1 MKLYS
6 SPATPFGRKAAIVAR
21 EHGIALDI
29 VNVNPFDSDELER
42 LNPVRLIPVL
52 VAEPGD
58 GSVLYDSHVICAC
71 LDEIGSGPTLYPEAD
86 KWDWQRR
93 ATLGTALA
101 EASVAWVFQKRLPAA
116 QQSERMKSHYERRVL
131 RIAAALDAEADA
143 LAAAPFRMD
152 HIAAVCGIGH
162 LEFRHDA
169 AWRADCPRLTAW
181 YEDMLGR
188 PSVAAT
194 VPTD

>member
-29 VNVNPFDSDELER
+29 ANVNPFESEELER
-42 LNPVRLIPVL
+42 LNPIKLIPVL
-52 VAEPGD
+52 VLDD
-58 GSVLYDSHVICAC
+58 GTVLYDSHAICAY
-71 LDEIGSGPTLYPEAD
+71 LDETGDGPTLYPEAARL
-86 KWDWQRR
+86 DWQRR
-93 ATLGTALA
+93 MTLGTAVT
-101 EASVAWVFQKRLPAA
+101 ETSVLLLFQKRLPAD
-116 QQSERMKSHYERRVL
+116 QQSDRLKSHYAQRVRRIL
-131 RIAAALDAEADA
+131 TGLEAEAEV

-152 HIAAVCGIGH
+152 HIAVICGIGH

-169 AWRADCPRLTAW
+169 AWRADCPALAAW
-181 YEDMLGR
+181 YEGMQSR
-188 PSVAAT
+188 SSVAAT

>member
-29 VNVNPFDSDELER
+29 VSTNPFTSEELER
-42 LNPVRLIPVL
+42 LNPIKLIPVL
-52 VAEPGD
+52 VLDD
-58 GSVLYDSHVICAC
+58 GTALYDSHVICAW
-71 LDEIGSGPTLYPEAD
+71 LDETGGGPTLYPQAD
-86 KWDWQRR
+86 RWDWQRR
-93 ATLGTALA
+93 ATLGTALT
-101 EASVAWVFQKRLPAA
+101 EASVAWVFQKRLPAE
-116 QQSERMKSHYERRVL
+116 QQSDKMKRHYEKRVR
-131 RIAAALDAEADA
+131 RIAVALEAEVDA

-152 HIAAVCGIGH
+152 HVAAICGIGH

-181 YEDMLGR
+181 YEGMLGR

-194 VPTD
+194 APTD